1 LIDFNIS
8 QIVKDD
14 TFTMFTYA
22 GTEKFMAPEMLQ
34 NQKFNEK
41 IDVWGAGC
49 ILSFLLMKKMPDN
62 GSKGGFDSP

>member
-1 LIDFNIS
+1 
-8 QIVKDD
+8 
-14 TFTMFTYA
+14 MFTYA